1 MGGKLESEVMYFS
14 ATQLCPFINGIPAAR
29 SAASTFY
36 KITGLKEINLDDINL
51 SCDSYNQV
59 LDKFSV
65 KESNISINQNDN
77 NSIMDIII

>member
-1 MGGKLESEVMYFS
+1 MGVTSSQVNWTVHNLLDELFDFPIK
-14 ATQLCPFINGIPAAR
+14 
-29 SAASTFY
+29 
-36 KITGLKEINLDDINL
+36 KEINLDDINL

-59 LDKFSV
+59 LDKFSI

>member
-1 MGGKLESEVMYFS
+1 MGSKIESEVMHWS
-14 ATQLCPFINGIPAAR
+14 ATQLCPWINGNSATRWAA
-29 SAASTFY
+29 TKF
-36 KITGLKEINLDDINL
+36 TNLKEINLDDINL

>member
-1 MGGKLESEVMYFS
+1 MTSS
-14 ATQLCPFINGIPAAR
+14 SQLNRTLHNLVDEIFPID
-29 SAASTFY
+29 
-36 KITGLKEINLDDINL
+36 KEINLDDINL

-59 LDKFSV
+59 LDKFSI

>member
-1 MGGKLESEVMYFS
+1 MSRKIESVLPWS
-14 ATQLCPFINGIPAAR
+14 DIQLIPFINGNSAAS
-29 SAASTFY
+29 SAASTFH

>member
-1 MGGKLESEVMYFS
+1 MGITPSS
-14 ATQLCPFINGIPAAR
+14 QLNRTLHNLVDEIFPID
-29 SAASTFY
+29 
-36 KITGLKEINLDDINL
+36 KEINLDDINL

-59 LDKFSV
+59 LDKFSI

>member
-1 MGGKLESEVMYFS
+1 MGITSSQFNRTVLHNLFDEIF
-14 ATQLCPFINGIPAAR
+14 PIN
-29 SAASTFY
+29 
-36 KITGLKEINLDDINL
+36 KEINLDDINL

-59 LDKFSV
+59 LDKFSI

>member
-1 MGGKLESEVMYFS
+1 MGSKIESEVLYWS
-14 ATQLCPFINGIPAAR
+14 GTQLCPFLNGIPAAR
-29 SAASTFY
+29 SVSTTFNR
-36 KITGLKEINLDDINL
+36 ITNLKEINLDDINL

>member
-1 MGGKLESEVMYFS
+1 MTSS
-14 ATQLCPFINGIPAAR
+14 QFIYTAR
-29 SAASTFY
+29 YIADELLKPRTN
-36 KITGLKEINLDDINL
+36 KEINLDDINL

-59 LDKFSV
+59 LDKFSI

>member
-1 MGGKLESEVMYFS
+1 MGSKIESEVLYWS
-14 ATQLCPFINGIPAAR
+14 GTQLIPWVNGNSAAR
-29 SAASTFY
+29 STVSTIH